1 MTSRRHTETTT
12 YNENLHHA
20 SRGIAKYYLYTA
32 YKAALQCWTPPPTP
46 VKLPVSP
53 LPTCRLFKSVTA
65 QD

>member
-20 SRGIAKYYLYTA
+20 SHSIAKYYLRTA
-32 YKAALQCWTPPPTP
+32 YKAALQCLTPLAAAA
-46 VKLPVSP
+46 KLPVSP
-53 LPTCRLFKSVTA
+53 LPARLIFKSVTA